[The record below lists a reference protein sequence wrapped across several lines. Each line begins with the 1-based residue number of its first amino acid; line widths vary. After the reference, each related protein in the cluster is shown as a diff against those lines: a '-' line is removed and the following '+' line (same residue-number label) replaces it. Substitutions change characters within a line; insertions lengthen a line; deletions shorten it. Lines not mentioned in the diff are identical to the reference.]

1 MFKINTLLI
10 YHNPDKSIDFG
21 YIYKIEKLRIYVA
34 WPSVRDR
41 SVWYTNRELIEL
53 IAAELIEVYE

>member
-10 YHNPDKSIDFG
+10 YHNRDKSIDFG
-21 YIYKIEKLRIYVA
+21 YIYKIEKLRNYIA
-34 WPSVRDR
+34 WSSGHDR
-41 SVWYTNRELIEL
+41 SIWFTDRELKEL